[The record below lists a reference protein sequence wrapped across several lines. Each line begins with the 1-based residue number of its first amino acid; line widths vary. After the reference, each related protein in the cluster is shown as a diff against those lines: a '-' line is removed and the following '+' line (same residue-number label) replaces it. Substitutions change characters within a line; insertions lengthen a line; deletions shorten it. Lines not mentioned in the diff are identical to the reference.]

1 MSKNRD
7 KIIVAVII
15 VSVVFLFI
23 VFSVLLFGLSRGTG
37 GLDIASLGGRIALV
51 DVKGVITSSE
61 NIVRQVKRYEDDNS
75 VKALVLRI
83 DTPGGG
89 VAASQEIYDQLLKFK
104 DNGKFIVVSM
114 GSVAASGGYYIACAA
129 DSIVANPGTV
139 IGSIGTIISFPV
151 FQNLM
156 DRIGVRMEVIKSG
169 DLKDVGNYGR
179 QMTPADRK
187 MLQALIDD
195 SYEQFLNVIAESRD
209 LEMDSVRKFADG
221 SVFTG
226 SQGIDLGLID
236 RLGTLQDAIAV
247 AGEMADLGDDPRT
260 VKERPFRRPW
270 WDMVMKLAGFD
281 PEFLGL
287 QRSWPHLEYRYG
299 Y

>member
-15 VSVVFLFI
+15 VSVIFLFI
-23 VFSVLLFGLSRGTG
+23 VFSVLLFGLSRGPG
-37 GLDIASLGGRIALV
+37 GLDIASLGGRVALV
-51 DVKGVITSSE
+51 DVKGVIMSSE
-61 NIVRQVKRYEDDNS
+61 SIVRQVKRYEDDNS

-104 DNGKFIVVSM
+104 DHGKFIVVSM

-195 SYEQFLNVIAESRD
+195 SYEQFLNVISESRD

-226 SQGIDLGLID
+226 SQGINLGLID
-236 RLGTLQDAIAV
+236 RLGTMQDAIAV

-260 VKERPFRRPW
+260 VKERPFKRPW

>member
-1 MSKNRD
+1 
-7 KIIVAVII
+7 
-15 VSVVFLFI
+15 
-23 VFSVLLFGLSRGTG
+23 
-37 GLDIASLGGRIALV
+37 
-51 DVKGVITSSE
+51 
-61 NIVRQVKRYEDDNS
+61 
-75 VKALVLRI
+75 
-83 DTPGGG
+83 
-89 VAASQEIYDQLLKFK
+89 
-104 DNGKFIVVSM
+104 M

>member
-1 MSKNRD
+1 MGKNRD

-15 VSVVFLFI
+15 ISVIFMFFI
-23 VFSVLLFGLSRGTG
+23 ISAILFGFSRGNAG
-37 GLDIASLGGRIALV
+37 FDFASLGGRVALV
-51 DVKGVITSSE
+51 DIKGVIVSSE
-61 NIVRQVKRYEDDNS
+61 DIVRQLRKYEDDGS

-89 VAASQEIYDQLLKFK
+89 VAASQEIYDQLSKFK
-104 DNGKFIVVSM
+104 DAGKFVVVSM

-139 IGSIGTIISFPV
+139 LGSIGVIISFPIIER
-151 FQNLM
+151 LM
-156 DRIGVRMEVIKSG
+156 DKVGVSMEVIKSG
-169 DLKDVGNYGR
+169 DLKDVGNYAR
-179 QMTPADRK
+179 QITTADRK

-195 SYEQFLNVIAESRD
+195 SYDQFINVIAESRD
-209 LEMDSVRKFADG
+209 LKIESVREFADG

-226 SQGIDLGLID
+226 RQGMELGLID

-247 AGEMADLGDDPRT
+247 AGELADLGDDPRT
-260 VKERPFRRPW
+260 VKERPFKRPW
-270 WDMVMKLAGFD
+270 WDMLMKMAGFD

-287 QRSWPHLEYRYG
+287 HRTWPYLEYRYG